1 MGCGLIEKKSI
12 SDVEKLIVWK
22 DKINISNSKTVKI
35 QLYYKDAEDVVNE

>member
-1 MGCGLIEKKSI
+1 MRCGLIEKKSI
-12 SDVEKLIVWK
+12 SDVEKPVVGK